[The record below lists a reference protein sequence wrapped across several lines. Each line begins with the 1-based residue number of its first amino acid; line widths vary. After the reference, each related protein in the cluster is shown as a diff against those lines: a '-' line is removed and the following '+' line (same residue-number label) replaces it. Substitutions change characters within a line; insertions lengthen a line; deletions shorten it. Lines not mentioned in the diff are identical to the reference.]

1 MGARLLRVWAPTM
14 KTKRGFADIFKETP
28 LSVDEC
34 KSLYVNICM
43 VLEVYECIIDNDR
56 GKI

>member
-1 MGARLLRVWAPTM
+1 MWAPTM

-28 LSVDEC
+28 RSVDEC
-34 KSLYVNICM
+34 ESLYVNMFM